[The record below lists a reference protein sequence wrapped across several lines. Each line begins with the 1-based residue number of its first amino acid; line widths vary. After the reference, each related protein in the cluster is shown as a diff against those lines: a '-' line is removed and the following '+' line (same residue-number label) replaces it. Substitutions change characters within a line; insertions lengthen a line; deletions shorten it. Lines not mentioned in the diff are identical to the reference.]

1 MSLTDPNYALNYKTF
16 GRVFYEI
23 FSIGPIALGGLRD
36 VDTTDSGV
44 GTQSTDDSANSSR
57 KPVIVFTSIF
67 KKGDI
72 SWQAGAPCEGMP
84 GDIFFPEKGGSTRDA
99 KSVCKTCK
107 VRRECLEYALA
118 YDERF
123 GIWGGLSERERRD
136 IKQNR

>member
-1 MSLTDPNYALNYKTF
+1 M
-16 GRVFYEI
+16 YEI
-23 FSIGPIALGGLRD
+23 FSNGPIASGGLSD
-36 VDTTDSGV
+36 EDTTDSGV
-44 GTQSTDDSANSSR
+44 GTQSTDDSS
-57 KPVIVFTSIF
+57 
-67 KKGDI
+67 KGDI

>member
-1 MSLTDPNYALNYKTF
+1 M
-16 GRVFYEI
+16 YEI
-23 FSIGPIALGGLRD
+23 FSNGPIASGGLSD
-36 VDTTDSGV
+36 EDTTDSDV
-44 GTQSTDDSANSSR
+44 DVQSTDDCADSSR
-57 KPVIVFTSIF
+57 KPTIVFTSIF

-84 GDIFFPEKGGSTRDA
+84 GDIF
-99 KSVCKTCK
+99 CKTCK

>member
-1 MSLTDPNYALNYKTF
+1 M
-16 GRVFYEI
+16 YEI
-23 FSIGPIALGGLRD
+23 FSNGPIASGGLSGE
-36 VDTTDSGV
+36 DTTDSGV
-44 GTQSTDDSANSSR
+44 GTQSTDDSSNSSR
-57 KPVIVFTSIF
+57 KPAIVFTSIF